1 MKIGTKLA
9 ICFIAIAVLPLGAA
23 SVVYLRATSKFGADM
38 AERGKELL
46 AERVNRDLRRTSEM
60 GAVTIAQTRQRVA
73 REARFLA
80 GDLASR
86 LNSPIDDAKLPEP
99 QGGFILAPAATANA
113 KTGSA
118 RQIDLQQMSVY
129 IAPDASRDGIAGTL
143 KRLAGFNDVART
155 IYLRN
160 RGIIDTMTVTFESGL
175 TVSYPG
181 LADPPEQDPRERDWY
196 LGTLETQQVA
206 WFSSSDGES
215 DRISVTAPLQLTD
228 GQLAGAVRISIRLGA
243 LLAQSLDATRIPPE
257 ARAYLIAVPA
267 NDPTLMPHEVA
278 AFTPEGGRWTVL
290 DRPRAMPLDGDEAWL
305 KVVSDIRTG
314 VPGLEYVTLRG
325 EQAVWAFGPVGTSSN
340 VDYHIAVAFPA
351 SHIHTAA
358 ARVEEVVRASYRE
371 QLRTAVFFALGAGFI
386 GAALAVFG
394 AKTLTGPVRRL
405 HEAAAKL
412 ARGDFSVRITNPG
425 SDEIGDLGR
434 DFNRMVP
441 ALEEQIRVKR
451 DLHAAQE
458 IQQHLI
464 PTAAP
469 VIDGFDIAGKTI
481 YCDETGG
488 DYQDYVPLGDDRYA
502 IVIGD
507 VTGHG
512 VGAALLMASARAVLR
527 ANAPHQDSAT
537 GVLSAVNR
545 QLSADSAGG
554 RSLTLFYLQLQADNH
569 DIDWISAGHEPALIY
584 DPAADSF
591 TLLDGEDIP
600 LGIDAEWTFTGQTA
614 TLPDGGV
621 FVAYTDGIREA
632 QNDAGEHYGLDRLKK
647 VIRDSHARGS
657 TALLDAILADL
668 VTYRGKIKAHDDVSL
683 LVIKP
688 V

>member
-9 ICFIAIAVLPLGAA
+9 ICFVAIAVLPLGAA
-23 SVVYLRATSKFGADM
+23 SAVYLRATSKFGADM
-38 AERGKELL
+38 ANRGKELL
-46 AERVNRDLRRTSEM
+46 SERVNRDLRRAREM
-60 GAVTIAQTRQRVA
+60 GAVTIAQTRQRIA

-80 GDLASR
+80 GDIASR
-86 LNSPIDDAKLPEP
+86 MSTAVDDTELPAP
-99 QGGFILAPAATANA
+99 QTGFILAPATSADAA
-113 KTGSA
+113 SGGA

-129 IAPDASRDGIAGTL
+129 MAPDASRDGIAGTL

-155 IYLRN
+155 VYLRN

-181 LADPPEQDPRERDWY
+181 LAEPPEQDTRERDWY
-196 LGTLETQQVA
+196 LGTLETQQAA
-206 WFSSSDGES
+206 WFSDFDSAS
-215 DRISVTAPLQLTD
+215 DRLSVATPLQLSD
-228 GQLAGAVRISIRLGA
+228 GRLAGAVRITIRLGA
-243 LLAQSLDATRIPPE
+243 LLAQSMDATRIPPD
-257 ARAYLIAVPA
+257 ASAYLIAVPA
-267 NDPTLMPHEVA
+267 TDPSLMPHEVA
-278 AFTPEGGRWTVL
+278 TFTPEAGRWTVL
-290 DRPRAMPLDGDEAWL
+290 PRPRAMPLNGDEAWL
-305 KVVSDIRTG
+305 KAISDIRTG
-314 VPGLEYVTLRG
+314 VPGLEHVTLRG
-325 EQAVWAFGPVGTSSN
+325 EKAVWAFGPVGASSQA
-340 VDYHIAVAFPA
+340 DYHIAVAFPA
-351 SHIHTAA
+351 SQIHTAA
-358 ARVEEVVRASYRE
+358 ARVEEVVQGSYRE
-371 QLRTAVFFALGAGFI
+371 QLRTAVFFALGAGLI
-386 GAALAVFG
+386 GAALALFG

-405 HEAAAKL
+405 HEAAGKL
-412 ARGDFSVRITNPG
+412 AYGDFSVRIADPG

-464 PTAAP
+464 PASAP

-488 DYQDYVPLGDDRYA
+488 DYQDYVPLGETRYA

-537 GVLSAVNR
+537 KVLSAVNR
-545 QLSADSAGG
+545 QLSADSTGG
-554 RSLTLFYLQLQADNH
+554 RSLTLFYLQLEADNRT
-569 DIDWISAGHEPALIY
+569 IDWISAGHETALIY
-584 DPAADSF
+584 DPATDNF
-591 TLLDGEDIP
+591 TMLEGEDIP
-600 LGIDAEWTFTGQTA
+600 LGIDAEWAFSGQTA
-614 TLPDGGV
+614 TLPNGSV
-621 FVAYTDGIREA
+621 LVAYTDGIREA
-632 QNDAGEHYGLDRLKK
+632 HNDAGEQYGLERLKK

-657 TALLDAILADL
+657 AAVLDAILAEL
-668 VTYRGKIKAHDDVSL
+668 ATYRGKTKAHDDVSL